1 MAKELMEIG
10 GFITEGAEIVNHDA
24 SLSGNGT
31 VDSPLGVV
39 PGYNETVLWTN
50 PGTNGNTP
58 TKDITWSNQSLSES
72 IANFERVMFIYST
85 DQTNY
90 AKKCIIFDV
99 KSANDTYALF
109 DIVAGS
115 ICMLRYAAF
124 TLNNTSISNYSN
136 YTRNITF
143 PTNGT
148 VTSSGDTFGYN
159 ILYKVVGINRIAN
172 N

>member
-1 MAKELMEIG
+1 MNTIYDNTFVLGQTSATNFQAGPGIS
-10 GFITEGAEIVNHDA
+10 ITQPSE
-24 SLSGNGT
+24 GT
-31 VDSPLGVV
+31 VRIGND
-39 PGYNETVLWTN
+39 ETVLWTN

-58 TKDITWSNQSLSES
+58 TKDITWSTQSLSES

-85 DQTNY
+85 DQSNY
-90 AKKCIIFDV
+90 AKKCIIFEV

-115 ICMLRYAAF
+115 NCLLRYAAF
-124 TLNNTSISNYSN
+124 TLNDTSISNYSN

-148 VTSSGDTFGYN
+148 VTSTGDTVGYN
-159 ILYKVVGINRIAN
+159 ILYKVIGINRISGSNA
-172 N
+172 